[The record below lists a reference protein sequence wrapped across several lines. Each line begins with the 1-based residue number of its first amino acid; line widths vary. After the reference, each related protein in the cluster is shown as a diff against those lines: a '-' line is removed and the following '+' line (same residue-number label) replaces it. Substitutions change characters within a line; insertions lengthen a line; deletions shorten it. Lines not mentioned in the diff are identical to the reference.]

1 MSAWMRSLRQGR
13 MKGKN
18 KMNME
23 NEAVNSSSS
32 PATPPQSLSTHP
44 EQPPPAYTPTI
55 PVHTATRPLQQP
67 SVPVHQ
73 TSTQRRD
80 RIADNSPYAFL
91 HDFDTILV
99 VDDSGSMHGSRWT
112 ETKEALSAI
121 APICAE
127 FDEDGFDIYFLNH
140 RNWSNAE
147 TGAFTK
153 ITTPATV
160 DRLFRE
166 VTPKGRTPTGSR
178 LHDILNPYLQRVEAM
193 SSGNATRNH
202 RTTMVKPIN
211 VIVITD
217 GSPTDD
223 VETVVVRAAK
233 RLDKCDAK
241 PWQVGIQFVQVGN
254 DSCARD
260 WLESLDDVLHKE
272 YDIRDIVDTAPWRGA
287 ALTSNTILKIM
298 LGGVDKRYDRQS
310 VSKIRGR

>member
-1 MSAWMRSLRQGR
+1 
-13 MKGKN
+13 
-18 KMNME
+18 ME
-23 NEAVNSSSS
+23 NEAANSSLYPGTTSQS
-32 PATPPQSLSTHP
+32 PSTHLD
-44 EQPPPAYTPTI
+44 QPPAYTPVA
-55 PVHTATRPLQQP
+55 PVHAT
-67 SVPVHQ
+67 
-73 TSTQRRD
+73 TTQRQE
-80 RIADNSPYAFL
+80 RIADTSPYAFL

-99 VDDSGSMHGSRWT
+99 VDDSGSMSGSSWT

-127 FDEDGFDIYFLNH
+127 YDEDGFDIYFLNH

-160 DRLFRE
+160 NSLFRE

-193 SSGNATRNH
+193 SNGNATRNY
-202 RTTMVKPIN
+202 RRPVVKPIN
-211 VIVITD
+211 IIVITD

-254 DSCARD
+254 DSCASS

-298 LGGVDKRYDRQS
+298 LGGVDRRYDRQG
-310 VSKIRGR
+310 VSKARAR